1 MQMEK
6 QSRSNKTS
14 PKHTCPVKSD
24 CYCLPRKWNPN
35 HPPPSQFNPEVL
47 KKMKS
52 LRENGKFLD
61 LEMKS
66 TDEYGITVD
75 RKAHK
80 YVINSLSVDLGMH
93 FIKGNSIPCPVD
105 VLDAIIGK
113 SNF

>member
-6 QSRSNKTS
+6 QSRSK
-14 PKHTCPVKSD
+14 KTCPKQTCPTKSD
-24 CYCLPRKWNPN
+24 CYCLPQKWNIN
-35 HPPPSQFNPEVL
+35 HPQTSQFDPEVL

-61 LEMKS
+61 LELKS
-66 TDEYGITVD
+66 TDEYGITVA

-80 YVINSLSVDLGMH
+80 YVINSLSVDLAIH
-93 FIKGNSIPCPVD
+93 FIEGTSIPCPVD
-105 VLDAIIGK
+105 VLDAIIGN

>member
-6 QSRSNKTS
+6 QSRSNKT
-14 PKHTCPVKSD
+14 KHTCPIKSD
-24 CYCLPRKWNPN
+24 CYCLPRKWNIN
-35 HPPPSQFNPEVL
+35 RPPPSQFDPEVL
-47 KKMKS
+47 KKMKT

-66 TDEYGITVD
+66 ADEYGITVE

-93 FIKGNSIPCPVD
+93 FIEGRSIPCSVD